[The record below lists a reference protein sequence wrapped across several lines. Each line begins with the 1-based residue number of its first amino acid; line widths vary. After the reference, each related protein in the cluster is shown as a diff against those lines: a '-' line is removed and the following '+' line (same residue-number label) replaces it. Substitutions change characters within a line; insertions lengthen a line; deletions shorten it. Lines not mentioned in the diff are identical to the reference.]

1 MPDENEHLGGVVIGP
16 REIYDQLVG
25 VREDVRSLAQ
35 SSDAVDK
42 TLRDHEDRVR
52 ALEVWRYGVVAS
64 GLAGGTAL
72 ITDVVVRLKG

>member
-1 MPDENEHLGGVVIGP
+1 MARDEQLGGVVIGP

-35 SSDAVDK
+35 SSATVDQMLK
-42 TLRDHEDRVR
+42 DHEDRVR
-52 ALEVWRYGVVAS
+52 ALERWRYGVVAS

-72 ITDVVVRLKG
+72 AADVVARLKG

>member
-1 MPDENEHLGGVVIGP
+1 MPDTNEPLGVVIGP

-35 SSDAVDK
+35 SSDAVDQ
-42 TLRDHEDRVR
+42 TLKDHEDRVR
-52 ALEVWRYGVVAS
+52 QLEVWRYGVVAS

-72 ITDVVVRLKG
+72 ADLVIRLKG

>member
-1 MPDENEHLGGVVIGP
+1 MPDDEHLGGVVIGP

-35 SSDAVDK
+35 SSATVDQ
-42 TLRDHEDRVR
+42 TLKDHEDRVR

-72 ITDVVVRLKG
+72 ITDVVVRLKS